1 MPDKHLTTRLRLR
14 EYLQR
19 KGVVYNERRKTWR
32 CPSPNH
38 TDDGPSAVFYEH
50 GKNSNYPVLYCP
62 VCEGAGRDYVWGIFD
77 VAGLLDGVSAFKDKV
92 KSVNATLGIVEE
104 EKPKSKTPL
113 PFPEGREREF
123 NEKIKSI
130 AAEKGWG
137 KVAGSW
143 KYHDAD
149 GKVIAL
155 DVRFEAEGQ
164 KKTVLTFWYNGAL
177 KWAGAPVLVY
187 GLHEHI
193 TADKSIPRLIHEGA
207 KCADEAR
214 KHLNGFIHV
223 SWSGGSGKAA
233 LADWSVL
240 SNYQVCFYP
249 DDDTPGANAA
259 NQVKRVLPHL
269 NIVKPIPAARE
280 LKPKGADI
288 VEALQVMSPDELTA
302 YILNPEN
309 HVSDVAPSEPPSEA
323 THERPPTSPSPDGA
337 TSEMPF
343 KVLGIGDDG
352 RAYFI
357 TEAGR
362 IIDCNL
368 DGLTKSK
375 LMVLTGRWYW
385 RDRYGHDGKIVW
397 DDAIDDMIRISQN
410 RDHNESRVRGRGAWR
425 DGDMISYHDGVNTYG
440 EHAPGVTYIRLSHKD
455 IGINDEPA
463 SADTVKRVR
472 DTVFRLSFETPADAV
487 RCLGWATLAPF
498 AGALKFRPAMLLTG
512 PSGSGKSTVAN
523 QLMRKLSNCEWMD
536 GSGTTVAG
544 VRGKIQRDSCAVIF
558 EETERDTEKK
568 KINRNELFSLMR
580 VNVTD
585 DAPDTVKGTK
595 DGGFHSFKMQNMF
608 GFIAIDPTIDSVA
621 DENRVFRI
629 NMVPPTN
636 QGEWKQIETIL
647 GGLLNETNCRAL
659 RALTWRKL
667 KTIFALSDR
676 IVDAIREKT
685 GRDYRSSYS
694 DAMLAAAFM
703 VVWSST
709 DNPTDAQIESMLN
722 KYYAFQPAE
731 AHRDEAAE
739 VVDRLLD
746 EVIEVMHENTREK
759 LTIMECLTRAVNM
772 SYDQDGQAIEV
783 SPPRAAAYKQHVAR
797 YGLKIVDGDGLA
809 IVNKHHQIQRITG
822 LGDGYQRVLKRHRAW
837 AEGSRQVMFPDGKNR
852 RCTVLRGIV
861 GGKHVPT
868 DDEQLEALM
877 V

>member
-1 MPDKHLTTRLRLR
+1 MPDKHLATRLRLR

-19 KGVVYNERRKTWR
+19 KGVAYDSARKTWR
-32 CPSPNH
+32 CPNH
-38 TDDGPSAVFYEH
+38 ADDHPSAVLYENPD
-50 GKNSNYPVLYCP
+50 GGVLYCP
-62 VCEGAGRDYVWGIFD
+62 VCNQSWGIFD
-77 VAGLLDGVSAFKDKV
+77 VAGIIDGVNAFKDKV
-92 KSVNATLGIVEE
+92 KSVNATLGIAE
-104 EKPKSKTPL
+104 EKPKPRSKTPL
-113 PFPEGREREF
+113 PFPAGREGEF

-130 AAEKGWG
+130 ATEKGWG
-137 KVAGSW
+137 RIAGSW
-143 KYHDAD
+143 KYHDRD

-164 KKTVLTFWYNGAL
+164 KKTVLTFWYDGAL
-177 KWAGAPVLVY
+177 KWSGAPVLVY
-187 GLHEHI
+187 NLHEI
-193 TADKSIPRLIHEGA
+193 VNTQKPVLLGEGA
-207 KCADEAR
+207 KKGEAG
-214 KHLNGFIHV
+214 KALQHFTSSG
-223 SWSGGSGKAA
+223 WSGGAAKAG
-233 LADWSVL
+233 LADWSAL
-240 SNYQVCFYP
+240 ANRETYIFP
-249 DDDTPGANAA
+249 DDDDPGMKAA
-259 NQVKRVLPHL
+259 HTIRQHLPHAH
-269 NIVKPIPAARE
+269 IIKPIPAARE

-288 VEALQVMSPDELTA
+288 VEALQVMMPDELTA

-309 HVSDVAPSEPPSEA
+309 HISDVAPSDPPSGA
-323 THERPPTSPSPDGA
+323 THERPPTSPPPDGA

-362 IIDCNL
+362 IVDCNL
-368 DGLTKSK
+368 DGLSKSK
-375 LMVLTGRWYW
+375 LMVLTGRWFW
-385 RDRYGHDGKIVW
+385 REHYAQDGKIVW
-397 DDAIDDMIRISQN
+397 DSAIDDIIRLSQN

-425 DGDMISYHDGVNTYG
+425 DGELISYHDGVNTYG

-463 SADTVKRVR
+463 TSDTVKQIR

-608 GFIAIDPTIDSVA
+608 GFIAIDPTVDSIA

-629 NMVPPTN
+629 NMVPPQN
-636 QGEWKQIETIL
+636 QGEWKQIESAL
-647 GGLLNETNCRAL
+647 SALLTDTNCRAL

-694 DAMLAAAFM
+694 DAMLASAFM

-709 DNPTDAQIESMLN
+709 DSPTDAQIESMLN

-731 AHRDEAAE
+731 EHRDEAAE

-746 EVIEVMHENTREK
+746 EVIEVMHENSREK
-759 LTIMECLTRAVNM
+759 LTIMECLTRAVM
-772 SYDQDGQAIEV
+772 RVYDADGQRIEV
-783 SPPRAAAYKQHVAR
+783 GPPRAAAYKQHVAR

-822 LGDGYQRVLKRHRAW
+822 LGDGYQRLLKRHRAW

-852 RCTVLRGIV
+852 RCTVLRGILADKIV
-861 GGKHVPT
+861 LT
-868 DDEQLEALM
+868 DDERLEALM
-877 V
+877 